1 MKKKTPRRKAPVT
14 LEETQAR
21 IDHAIDQF
29 QEAWLLEVLSD
40 APSWGIA
47 LGVHLRLSELEHLEE
62 AGEELML

>member
-1 MKKKTPRRKAPVT
+1 MKKKTRRRKAPVT

-29 QEAWLLEVLSD
+29 QEAWLVEVLSE

-47 LGVHLRLSELEHLEE
+47 LGVHLRLCELEHLEQ
-62 AGEELML
+62 ACEELML